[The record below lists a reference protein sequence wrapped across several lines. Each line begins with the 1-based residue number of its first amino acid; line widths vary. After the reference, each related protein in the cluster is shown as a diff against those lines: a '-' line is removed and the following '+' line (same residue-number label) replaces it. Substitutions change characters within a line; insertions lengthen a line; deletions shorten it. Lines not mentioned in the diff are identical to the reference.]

1 VLRGLSVLV
10 TRPSP
15 QGEKLCQQIEAQG
28 GRAIHFPTIA
38 FAPPQ
43 DADAYLRAIDQLGE
57 QEWLIFISPQAV
69 QACVP
74 DLRRRWP
81 VLPPMVK
88 FAAVGGGTAAAL
100 REAGYLA
107 ALLPEQEWNSEGLLA
122 LREFQS
128 VAEMK
133 IAIIRGEGGREM
145 IDKKLMERGAKVL
158 PVLVY
163 RRILPDI
170 DVAAFLQRMHEQSLS
185 AIICTSGEAVR
196 NLKILLGEAAWKL
209 ISDVDVIVMSDRVK
223 LLAQDLGFQRIWVAS
238 KASNDAILD
247 VLANIREIR

>member
-1 VLRGLSVLV
+1 MLRGLCVLV

-28 GRAIHFPTIA
+28 GQAIHFPTIA
-38 FAPPQ
+38 FALPH
-43 DADAYLRAIDQLGE
+43 DAAAYQQAIDQLGE

-81 VLPPMVK
+81 VLPPAVK

-100 REAGYLA
+100 RETGYQA

-122 LREFQS
+122 LPDFQS
-128 VAEMK
+128 VAQMK

-145 IDKKLMERGAKVL
+145 IDRTLTARGAILL
-158 PVLVY
+158 PVLAY
-163 RRILPDI
+163 RRILPAV
-170 DVAAFLQRMHEQSLS
+170 DVTACLQQIRQRPLS
-185 AIICTSGEAVR
+185 AIICTSGEAVK
-196 NLKILLGEAAWKL
+196 NLTLLLGEAAWKL
-209 ISDVDVIVMSDRVK
+209 IRDVEIIVMSDRVK
-223 LLAQDLGFQRIWVAS
+223 MLAQDLGFQRIWVAS

-247 VLANIREIR
+247 VLAKIRKTI